1 MRTALPKFLGGSGAE
16 TAPRP
21 ANDQPPAPREPT
33 LDQLEYR
40 MRTSAERVAQAQ
52 ATLEQALDDHR
63 QAEAAFVARAGR
75 LLYHHTIVAAEGE
88 NDGEAS
94 TGVSQT
100 PPSA

>member
-1 MRTALPKFLGGSGAE
+1 MRTALPKFLGGTGAE

-88 NDGEAS
+88 NDGEGLS
-94 TGVSQT
+94 TLHEA
-100 PPSA
+100 PPAT